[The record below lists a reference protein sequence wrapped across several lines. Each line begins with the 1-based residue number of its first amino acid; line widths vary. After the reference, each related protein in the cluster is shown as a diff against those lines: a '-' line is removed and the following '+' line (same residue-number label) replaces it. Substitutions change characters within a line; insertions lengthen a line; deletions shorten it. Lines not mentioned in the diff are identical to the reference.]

1 MNFRNKTIKFTA
13 ISFLLLL
20 MSGCSVWDNFTT
32 YFNLYFNTASL
43 FEDAET
49 EILSQKRDLFSN
61 EPLLIPGTAKQALVK
76 VVEKSSKLLQFY
88 STSSYVD
95 EALMMLGKSFY
106 YQNNYQKS
114 KRKFEELLA
123 TNSDDDEIIT
133 ETNLWIAKN
142 LFELREYDQ
151 ALKLIGEVRANA
163 VEKGYDNIVKDSY
176 VQEIRYRIKGK
187 NYSLAISLANE
198 FAEVYDDDVVR
209 AQIYYE
215 LGNLYTLIDEKD
227 NAILAYQ
234 KVFDN
239 EPDFDLEVSATIKY
253 ANALRD
259 AGQTEKALEV
269 FQDIRTKDKFS
280 TAYTEIDFEIGKT
293 LVLLG
298 KYNEAYDQFRMVDTT
313 YKNTPFASASNFE
326 MGELYRTRFLNYD
339 SAGYYYSKST
349 ASNAPLE
356 YLEKAKSNNLLFAKY
371 SRLRKEINK
380 FDRQLYYTQ
389 HPDIF
394 LNDSSAYVADSLKL
408 LEDYLAKK
416 EMQDIWKGAD
426 TMFAKNNLI
435 IPDSTF
441 IKDSIFVRDSL
452 IKIDSLIQIG
462 LFDVKDTVGLKKIM
476 LDSLKQKHLAELKD
490 PKNPNNI
497 FNKTQTTIKLDS
509 VKFKKN
515 PPQKLKITV
524 DSAKTILAKST
535 LELGNLFLT
544 DLNVPDS
551 SYTLYKK
558 ILDDYQSPVYYPN
571 TLYAM
576 GSYYL
581 TINDRPKADSL
592 FNIIYTEYKDRTIV
606 NAAANKLDKPLIDLN
621 FDPAKDQYAS
631 AEDLM
636 LSGDYSQSLNKFFGI
651 YHEYPKSTVAP
662 QALFATGWI
671 LENDLFLPDSA
682 ASIYD
687 TLIAKYPTSLYVK
700 NVAKKVTTY
709 KQEKARIKKALEDS
723 LKALNQFGTDS
734 IIVALNTED
743 NSENLTEPET
753 GTVGDANNIDT
764 ETVGTSDNQINE
776 TEKPVGITSKK
787 KLEPLWDPRKHFN

>member
-1 MNFRNKTIKFTA
+1 MDFRNKTIKLIAVT
-13 ISFLLLL
+13 SLLLL
-20 MSGCSVWDNFTT
+20 LSGCSVWENFTT

-61 EPLLIPGTAKQALVK
+61 DPLLIPGTAKQALIK
-76 VVEKSSKLLQFY
+76 VIEKSSKLLQFY

-123 TNSDDDEIIT
+123 TDIDDDEVIT

-142 LFELREYDQ
+142 LFELRDFNQ
-151 ALKLIGEVRANA
+151 ALKLIGEVRNNA
-163 VEKGYDNIVKDSY
+163 VEKGYDDIIKDSY
-176 VQEIRYRIKGK
+176 VQEIKYRIKEK
-187 NYSLAISLANE
+187 DYSLAISLANE
-198 FAEVYDDDVVR
+198 FAEAYDDDAVR

-269 FQDIRTKDKFS
+269 FEDIRTKDKF
-280 TAYTEIDFEIGKT
+280 AAAFNEIDFQIGKT

-298 KYNEAYDQFRMVDTT
+298 KYNEAYDKFRMVDTT

-339 SAGYYYSKST
+339 SAGYYFSKS
-349 ASNAPLE
+349 AAANAPAD

-371 SRLRKEINK
+371 SKLRKEINK
-380 FDRQLYYTQ
+380 FDKQLYYSQ

-394 LNDSSAYVADSLKL
+394 LTDSSAYVADSLKL

-426 TMFAKNNLI
+426 TMFTKNNLI
-435 IPDSTF
+435 IPDSVF
-441 IKDSIFVRDSL
+441 VKDSIFVRDSL
-452 IKIDSLIQIG
+452 VKIDSLIQIG
-462 LFDVKDTVGLKKIM
+462 EFNEKDTVGLKKSM
-476 LDSLKQKHLAELKD
+476 LDSLKQKHIADLKD
-490 PKNPNNI
+490 LKNPNNI
-497 FNKTQTTIKLDS
+497 FNKNQSTIKLDS
-509 VKFKKN
+509 VKFKRN
-515 PPQKLKITV
+515 PPQKLKISI
-524 DSAKTILAKST
+524 DSAKTILAKNT

-544 DLNVPDS
+544 DLDVPDS

-558 ILDDYQSPVYYPN
+558 ILNDYQSPVYYPN

-581 TINDRPKADSL
+581 TINEKQKADSL
-592 FNIIYTEYKDRTIV
+592 FNIIYNDYRNRTIV
-606 NAAANKLDKPLIDLN
+606 NAAANKLNKPLIDLN

-636 LSGDYSQSLNKFFGI
+636 LAGDYSQSLNKFFSI
-651 YHEYPKSTVAP
+651 YQEYPKSNVAP
-662 QALFATGWI
+662 QALFASGWI

-700 NVAKKVTTY
+700 NVAKKVTAY

-723 LKALNQFGTDS
+723 LKAVTQTGSDS
-734 IIVALNTED
+734 TIVALNTED
-743 NSENLTEPET
+743 NQENLSEDQT
-753 GTVGDANNIDT
+753 GIEIT
-764 ETVGTSDNQINE
+764 DNSAGNE
-776 TEKPVGITSKK
+776 TIEIPIEKTDENQNPVGINPKK
-787 KLEPLWDPRKHFN
+787 KLEPLWDPRRHFN